1 MPLQSARPAART
13 LGTGENMSTQTKQHA
28 HALKPHHLILYR
40 RALHP
45 ELVQMRQRR
54 TINHGSYELEAW
66 TLAGGHM
73 LRFQHGKFVASELV
87 TDLDGGLPTTGAVA
101 TFPCAG
107 EKDYEHPFDDAGVN
121 YITTVQT
128 ENLSANLYR
137 ATYDEMMAFAQE
149 TDAMTHTWENADGGR
164 CLSLLDLQRYG
175 KEIHTQAYHLN
186 AQGGF
191 VLRTQT
197 IFEHR

>member
-1 MPLQSARPAART
+1 
-13 LGTGENMSTQTKQHA
+13 MSTQTKSHA
-28 HALKPHHLILYR
+28 HAAKPHHLILYK

-54 TINHGSYELEAW
+54 TITHGSYELEAW
-66 TLAGGHM
+66 LLAGGHM
-73 LRFQHGKFVASELV
+73 LRFQLNSFIASELV
-87 TDLDGGLPTTGAVA
+87 TDLDSGLPTTGAIA
-101 TFPCAG
+101 TFPCAN
-107 EKDYEHPFDDAGVN
+107 EKDFDYNFEDAHVN

-128 ENLSANLYR
+128 ENLSANLYK
-137 ATYDEMMAFAQE
+137 ATYQEMLAFAQE
-149 TDAMTHTWENADGGR
+149 TDAMTVTWENADGGK
-164 CLSLLDLQRYG
+164 CLSLLDLQRYS

-186 AQGGF
+186 AHAGF